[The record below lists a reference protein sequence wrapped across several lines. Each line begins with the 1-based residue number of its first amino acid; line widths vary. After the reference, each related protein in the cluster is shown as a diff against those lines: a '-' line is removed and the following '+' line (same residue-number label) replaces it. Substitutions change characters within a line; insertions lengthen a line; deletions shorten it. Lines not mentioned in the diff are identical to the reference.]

1 MLVER
6 CNGHSWI
13 HCCWQKGVKRRECW
27 TVEHQPNLTL
37 RRGDSIA
44 HVWMDAL
51 NQETMDLYFSLLE
64 EVLMKHNLV
73 DKPSQICNVDES
85 GVPLDP
91 KPPNVI
97 TKKGGLISS
106 FSSLVVGALSSVC
119 SFSSSF
125 ASAAGW
131 SQHTLSGWINSDSI
145 IVMCSIRA
153 PSSHSTLLA

>member
-106 FSSLVVGALSSVC
+106 FRKEGASNNCWLC
-119 SFSSSF
+119 KCYWT
-125 ASAAGW
+125 G
-131 SQHTLSGWINSDSI
+131 NSTHGYFRC
-145 IVMCSIRA
+145 MQLQPCMHGQKENFLEPNMA
-153 PSSHSTLLA
+153 